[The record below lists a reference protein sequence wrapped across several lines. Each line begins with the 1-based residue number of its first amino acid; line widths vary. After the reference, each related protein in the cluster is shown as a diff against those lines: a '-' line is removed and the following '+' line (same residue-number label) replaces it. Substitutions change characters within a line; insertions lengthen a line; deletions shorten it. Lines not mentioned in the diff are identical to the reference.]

1 MRARRLSPLVQEGHA
16 SSLAEA
22 AIRFAIAHK
31 AMGSIL
37 VGMATFEEFEQSLAA
52 VNKGP
57 LTPAALSRLAQ
68 LQQGFAGDAGNP
80 AEFGICCRRETAAA
94 TVYGRCNT

>member
-1 MRARRLSPLVQEGHA
+1 
-16 SSLAEA
+16 
-22 AIRFAIAHK
+22 
-31 AMGSIL
+31 MGSIL

-68 LQQGFAGDAGNP
+68 LQQGFAG
-80 AEFGICCRRETAAA
+80 ERR
-94 TVYGRCNT
+94 

>member
-1 MRARRLSPLVQEGHA
+1 LVQEGHA
-16 SSLAEA
+16 GSLAEA

-57 LTPAALSRLAQ
+57 LTPAALSRLTQ
-68 LQQGFAGDAGNP
+68 LQQGFAG
-80 AEFGICCRRETAAA
+80 ERR
-94 TVYGRCNT
+94 